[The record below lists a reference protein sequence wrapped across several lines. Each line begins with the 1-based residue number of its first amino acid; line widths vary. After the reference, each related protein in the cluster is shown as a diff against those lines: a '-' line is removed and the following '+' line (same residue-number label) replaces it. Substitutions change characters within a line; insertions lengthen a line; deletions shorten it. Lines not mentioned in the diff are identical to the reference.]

1 MLSAW
6 RRSLAVGSLAVAC
19 ALALARP
26 AHADTGM
33 SVGLGFALAAAVPDG
48 PRKTQLGAPWY
59 LRFEA
64 AGVSRVDDTPAEG
77 DRPSRA
83 HFSVHDALFLEGD
96 LGALCDKSGCASLGD
111 VALRGVGGYELLLGL
126 RAPGASVYVGPR
138 ITWEGWLTN
147 KYALGAVS
155 WPVVLR
161 LEQAV
166 AHTRRRILSAWASP
180 HGLFRSYGG
189 AWNEPLADA
198 FWLSLSGGA
207 TRAILSADPAGEA
220 TGALGV
226 TVTVGVRVGSAL

>member
-1 MLSAW
+1 M
-6 RRSLAVGSLAVAC
+6 
-19 ALALARP
+19 ALALTRP
-26 AHADTGM
+26 AHADTGLA
-33 SVGLGFALAAAVPDG
+33 VGLGLAFAAAVPDG
-48 PRKTQLGAPWY
+48 PGETQLGAPWF
-59 LRFEA
+59 LRLQA
-64 AGVSRVDDTPAEG
+64 AGLSRIDDTPVVG

-83 HFSVHDALFLEGD
+83 HFSVHDAFFLEGD
-96 LGALCDKSGCASLGD
+96 LGAVCARSRCASLGD

-155 WPVVLR
+155 WPAVLR
-161 LEQAV
+161 VEQAV

-189 AWNEPLADA
+189 AWEEPLADSL
-198 FWLSLSGGA
+198 WMTLSGGA
-207 TRAILSADPAGEA
+207 TRGILSSDVGDAN
-220 TGALGV
+220 GALGG

>member
-1 MLSAW
+1 MPFAW
-6 RRSLAVGSLAVAC
+6 SRSGAVGPLAVAC
-19 ALALARP
+19 ALALAGP
-26 AHADTGM
+26 AHADTGV
-33 SVGLGFALAAAVPDG
+33 SAGLGFAFAAAVPDG

-64 AGVSRVDDTPAEG
+64 AGVSRADDTPTEG

-83 HFSVHDALFLEGD
+83 HFSVHDALFVEGD
-96 LGALCDKSGCASLGD
+96 LGAACDKSRCVSLGD

-138 ITWEGWLTN
+138 ITWEGWLTS

-155 WPVVLR
+155 WPLVLR
-161 LEQAV
+161 VEQAV
-166 AHTRRRILSAWASP
+166 ARTRRRILSAWGSP

-189 AWNEPLADA
+189 TWDEPLADA
-198 FWLSLSGGA
+198 FWVSLSGGA
-207 TRAILSADPAGEA
+207 TRGILTSDRAGDA

-226 TVTVGVRVGSAL
+226 TVTLGVRVGSAL